1 MCNEII
7 HSLTNKN
14 IKMKTMK
21 FYLFITVFSMLL
33 ALNSCSLGDDDNNI
47 VERNDDD
54 GDGVVN
60 VIDKCAHTPEGV
72 EVDAV
77 GCPVKED

>member
-1 MCNEII
+1 
-7 HSLTNKN
+7 
-14 IKMKTMK
+14 MK

>member
-1 MCNEII
+1 MR
-7 HSLTNKN
+7 
-14 IKMKTMK
+14 TMK

>member
-1 MCNEII
+1 
-7 HSLTNKN
+7 
-14 IKMKTMK
+14 MKTMK

>member
-1 MCNEII
+1 
-7 HSLTNKN
+7 
-14 IKMKTMK
+14 MKTKK
-21 FYLFITVFSMLL
+21 FYLSIMVFTMFL
-33 ALNSCSLGDDDNNI
+33 ALSSCSLGDDDNNI

-60 VIDKCAHTPEGV
+60 VIDECVHTPEGV

-77 GCPVKED
+77 GCPVEID